1 MASKVPD
8 EGSNTKT
15 EDENLALRTKN
26 KRSRRVSFAD
36 TEITSVHF
44 FHRDEDYETP
54 PDSKPSS
61 RTIDAALEPDN
72 EVIGFFRELGG
83 DSDDSGDD
91 EGSSDGRKSFL
102 RPMGSPSP
110 GSSTA
115 GSVTSNDEDN
125 FFGPVS
131 SSFIRPGRL
140 SDSAA
145 SDEHHEATLDQTTF
159 SLHYRSIARSDSG
172 DPKTPTAVRLVFE
185 EKTATKDSNRTDS
198 GNSMAL
204 TEFKKVSSQALAS
217 YENVRVGEDSDD
229 MSMVDANPDKYN
241 YGWLSPTLDALLAES
256 SNDVNADPVNISV
269 NSKSPMRSEVLRY
282 GANHMD
288 SKSGRDSEFD
298 NFDTHENSA
307 KVTSISNINLGQA
320 IGGSPYQIASDYLSD
335 QNNGQTT
342 GVSNYQMQTPS
353 PLISVRQPS
362 IMNTPTFAR
371 DTTTVSPFSKLT
383 NAQSN
388 DYMKHDQDILSN
400 QKSNSRLINPN
411 ISYMGSNIKQGTDNL
426 KRRLSKYSHLSSPYG
441 SFLDKD
447 DQELL
452 YESVGAPVAC
462 LEEQFNEDIV
472 GLVKDGETLDSIS
485 IGILKTPLSS
495 QVQLASSGG
504 KVMHHALISENSANK
519 MLFASGTDST
529 LAFDHQSPQNKVIL
543 NSENS
548 HIITKSP
555 ASTIYGSGATPRSTT
570 LEIPSIKELSHI
582 SFKDVPIQCP
592 TTGSPN
598 QKTIQK
604 DSIESPSRKNLTE
617 SYPRKL
623 MTKSPLRKEPTLRSP
638 KKVQPQNSPRKEST
652 MLSINRESSQ
662 CPSMEKLILSPLG
675 NRAIQ
680 SSTRKEPTEKCS
692 RTDSSKASNGGD
704 MPPFLGKDVSSPQ
717 SDSIG
722 HVNNNLHEEHHTSQS
737 PFSQKDAEISFERKR
752 SAEFV
757 LEDGKDTYKNPRVQ
771 KSPGLHQIGNDESE
785 LLSFYANK
793 KSSETEKTVG
803 DRSPKHWLD
812 ILAKFSRDADPL
824 LSPSTNKLNF
834 KAISMLEDVLLH
846 FLKIKKYEMLG
857 SEIQSQKVA
866 DHSSVRHNKRITET
880 RLLLYKLVYEKAKQL
895 LMCIKHEKLLKKGE
909 LLTSGIEESQMLKSN
924 FIQQLNCRRDT
935 QLVDC
940 HLQSCS
946 DNLEGECLVLNDTIS
961 SMKLEI
967 KTLDG
972 KINSLSNFLHNYSKC
987 KGELSYANS
996 LASVQH
1002 HLKRKQCCRLIRHE
1016 LQLWKVDG
1024 FESQNGHYNVL
1035 LNYQGYLSQR
1045 YRFTLNSGPV
1055 SGIVVSNQL
1064 NDINVMKIF
1073 PNMDAHIAFAFVLN
1087 AEAVKRVVASKCLV
1101 QETQVTH
1108 SLLCNLLGVIEEVQ
1122 MAQIEITN
1130 LIQTNFFSPSG
1141 QQLSLQL
1148 CFINFHT
1155 GRKVAL
1161 TLDVTCLNSGV
1172 YPSEILPY
1180 QVQDPQTDPN
1190 KSKSFENEVR
1200 SATENLEVGYMR
1212 IMRLCRCVSQVLQAS
1227 ST

>member
-1 MASKVPD
+1 MASKVPE

-61 RTIDAALEPDN
+61 RAMDTALEPDN

-102 RPMGSPSP
+102 RPIGSPSP

-145 SDEHHEATLDQTTF
+145 SDEHHETTLDQTTF
-159 SLHYRSIARSDSG
+159 SLHYRSIAMSDSG
-172 DPKTPTAVRLVFE
+172 DPKTPTAVRLVFD

-204 TEFKKVSSQALAS
+204 TEFKKVSSQSLAPF
-217 YENVRVGEDSDD
+217 EKVRVGEDSDD
-229 MSMVDANPDKYN
+229 MSMVDANPNKYN
-241 YGWLSPTLDALLAES
+241 YGWLSPTLDALLAET
-256 SNDVNADPVNISV
+256 SNDLNPEPVNISA
-269 NSKSPMRSEVLRY
+269 NSKSPMSEVLIY
-282 GANHMD
+282 EANHHMD
-288 SKSGRDSEFD
+288 SRNGRDSEID
-298 NFDTHENSA
+298 IFDTHENSA
-307 KVTSISNINLGQA
+307 KVPSVSNINLGQR
-320 IGGSPYQIASDYLSD
+320 IGGSPYKIASDCLSD

-342 GVSNYQMQTPS
+342 GVSNQMQSPS
-353 PLISVRQPS
+353 PLISLRNLS
-362 IMNTPTFAR
+362 IMNTPTFAG
-371 DTTTVSPFSKLT
+371 DTNTVSPFSKLT
-383 NAQSN
+383 NVQSN
-388 DYMKHDQDILSN
+388 DYMKHDQGILSI
-400 QKSNSRLINPN
+400 QKSSSMSINPN
-411 ISYMGSNIKQGTDNL
+411 ISYMGSSNIKQGTDNL
-426 KRRLSKYSHLSSPYG
+426 KHRLSKYSYLSSPYS

-447 DQELL
+447 GQELL
-452 YESVGAPVAC
+452 HESVGAPVAC
-462 LEEQFNEDIV
+462 LEERFNKDIED
-472 GLVKDGETLDSIS
+472 LVKDGEPLDSIS
-485 IGILKTPLSS
+485 TGTQRTPLSS
-495 QVQLASSGG
+495 HVQSASSGG
-504 KVMHHALISENSANK
+504 KVIQRALISENSVNK
-519 MLFASGTDST
+519 MLFARGTDST
-529 LAFDHQSPQNKVIL
+529 LAFDHQSPKNKVIS
-543 NSENS
+543 NFQPEGSENIQ
-548 HIITKSP
+548 IITKSP
-555 ASTIYGSGATPRSTT
+555 TSTIYGSGATPRSTT
-570 LEIPSIKELSHI
+570 LESPSIKELSHS

-592 TTGSPN
+592 MTETPN
-598 QKTIQK
+598 KKSAQL
-604 DSIESPSRKNLTE
+604 DSIESPSNNILTK
-617 SYPRKL
+617 SSPRKL
-623 MTKSPLRKEPTLRSP
+623 ITKSPLRKEPTSRSP
-638 KKVQPQNSPRKEST
+638 KKLQPQNSPRKEST
-652 MLSINRESSQ
+652 MLCTINRESSQ
-662 CPSMEKLILSPLG
+662 SPLMENLILSPLG
-675 NRAIQ
+675 SRAIQ
-680 SSTRKEPTEKCS
+680 SSTRKEPTENCS
-692 RTDSSKASNGGD
+692 RTELSKASNGGG
-704 MPPFLGKDVSSPQ
+704 MPSPQ
-717 SDSIG
+717 SDFIR
-722 HVNNNLHEEHHTSQS
+722 HENNNLHEEHHISQS
-737 PFSQKDAEISFERKR
+737 PFSQKEAEISFERKR
-752 SAEFV
+752 RAEFV
-757 LEDGKDTYKNPRVQ
+757 LEDGRHMYKNPRVQ
-771 KSPGLHQIGNDESE
+771 KSPELHQFRNNESE
-785 LLSFYANK
+785 LLSFHANK
-793 KSSETEKTVG
+793 KSTETDKTVG
-803 DRSPKHWLD
+803 DRSQKHWLD

-824 LSPSTNKLNF
+824 LSPSINKLNVQ
-834 KAISMLEDVLLH
+834 AISMLEDVLLH

-866 DHSSVRHNKRITET
+866 DHTSVRHNKRITET
-880 RLLLYKLVYEKAKQL
+880 RLLLYKLVFLKAKQH
-895 LMCIKHEKLLKKGE
+895 LMCLKHEKLLKKGE

-935 QLVDC
+935 QLVAC
-940 HLQSCS
+940 HLQACS
-946 DNLEGECLVLNDTIS
+946 DNLDGECPVLNDTIS
-961 SMKLEI
+961 TMKQEI

-972 KINSLSNFLHNYSKC
+972 KLNSLSSFLHNYSKC
-987 KGELSYANS
+987 KEEPSYANS
-996 LASVQH
+996 LASVQD

-1045 YRFTLNSGPV
+1045 FTLNSGPV
-1055 SGIVVSNQL
+1055 SRIVVCNQL
-1064 NDINVMKIF
+1064 NDINVMKQF

-1087 AEAVKRVVASKCLV
+1087 VEAVKRVVDSKCIV
-1101 QETQVTH
+1101 QETQGTH

-1122 MAQIEITN
+1122 MAQIELTN

-1148 CFINFHT
+1148 CFMNFHT

-1180 QVQDPQTDPN
+1180 EVHDPKTDSQNSRPV
-1190 KSKSFENEVR
+1190 ENEIR
-1200 SATENLEVGYMR
+1200 SAAENLEVGYMR
-1212 IMRLCRCVSQVLQAS
+1212 ILRLCRCVSQVLQAS
-1227 ST
+1227 SM